1 MKKINIKYFSI
12 FIILLVISF
21 FVREFKDELLGF
33 LKTIL
38 NSNTLFY
45 IITISI
51 FFITILHKIRYNEL
65 NLENISNS
73 KEFKS
78 TLAEFISSIT
88 DPSTFIC
95 AIAILKGLFL
105 DYFFNDSYFTKFE
118 TPEKVFI
125 LIASFYFFIT
135 SFLEIKEMFLEL
147 MSPSSEVKATDK
159 KVL

>member
-1 MKKINIKYFSI
+1 M
-12 FIILLVISF
+12 
-21 FVREFKDELLGF
+21 
-33 LKTIL
+33 
-38 NSNTLFY
+38 
-45 IITISI
+45 
-51 FFITILHKIRYNEL
+51 

>member
-12 FIILLVISF
+12 FIILLIISF

-38 NSNTLFY
+38 NSSTLFY

-65 NLENISNS
+65 NLKNISNS

-78 TLAEFISSIT
+78 TLAELISSIT

-105 DYFFNDSYFTKFE
+105 DYFFTDSYFTKFE
-118 TPEKVFI
+118 TPEKIFL

-147 MSPSSEVKATDK
+147 MSPSSEVKGTEK

>member
-12 FIILLVISF
+12 FIVLLIISF
-21 FVREFKDELLGF
+21 FAREFKNELLGV

-38 NSNTLFY
+38 NCSTLFY

-51 FFITILHKIRYNEL
+51 FFVTILHKIRYNEL
-65 NLENISNS
+65 NLDNISNS
-73 KEFKS
+73 KEFKTS
-78 TLAEFISSIT
+78 LAELISSIT

-95 AIAILKGLFL
+95 AISILKGLFL
-105 DYFFNDSYFTKFE
+105 DYFFNESYFLKFE
-118 TPEKVFI
+118 TPEKIFL

-135 SFLEIKEMFLEL
+135 SFLEIKKMFLEL
-147 MSPSSEVKATDK
+147 MSPSLEIKGTEE